1 MHDHAFRLAAAGVF
15 AAAVIGLA
23 GVAHAEQFG
32 DPEGAAE
39 YWHEQSYD
47 DCAIMSAADV
57 IGQMTGTAPPEEEI
71 TAWAKNQPSVSEPGD
86 MIYEHSDDPDDPN
99 AGSIFKDLPIV
110 LDHYGVPSQYVGGS
124 DFETLT
130 GVLGR
135 QGAVIVNLNAETI
148 WDLPGDRSQADHA
161 LVVTGVNTDTATV
174 HLNDSGA
181 EDGANEQV
189 TIDTFLAAWQAS
201 GNEMVMTT

>member
-1 MHDHAFRLAAAGVF
+1 MGDNVIRLAAAGCI
-15 AAAVIGLA
+15 AAAAIGLA
-23 GVAHAEQFG
+23 GMARADQFG

-39 YWHEQSYD
+39 YWREQSYD
-47 DCAIMSAADV
+47 DCAMMAAADV
-57 IGQMTGTAPPEEEI
+57 VGQMTGTAPTEEEI
-71 TAWAKNQPSVSEPGD
+71 TSWAKTVPSVAEPGD
-86 MIYEHSDDPDDPN
+86 MIYDQSDDPNDPN

-110 LDHYGVPSQYVGGS
+110 LDHYGVPAQYVGGS
-124 DFETLT
+124 NFEALK

-135 QGAVIVNLNAETI
+135 QGAVIVNLNGETI
-148 WDLPGDRSQADHA
+148 WDVPGDRSQADHA
-161 LVVTGVNTDTATV
+161 LVVTGVNTDTNTV

-189 TIDTFLAAWQAS
+189 PIETFLAAWQTS